1 MIQLMQNKSRFAFPF
16 CWGQWNQETNQK
28 MIECINFKNGVV
40 KDCFNKTISE
50 RVWYIVVAVFLVTLV
65 GL

>member
-28 MIECINFKNGVV
+28 KWLNVSLLKMGLLKIVSIKQLVREC
-40 KDCFNKTISE
+40 DT
-50 RVWYIVVAVFLVTLV
+50 
-65 GL
+65 